1 MSRSLPNLDVLR
13 SAKPHMIDPPENG
26 ARIRRA
32 SSTHYNK
39 NPRGPGWFRR
49 ATRCFD
55 PGAFDRTALPFTKV
69 ARPDAALDRRG
80 GELVEFQAVGQHLEE
95 SRLLA
100 LHVEVGCSDF
110 QRHGIGRLA
119 QRLR

>member
-49 ATRCFD
+49 ATFVKGKAVRSKA
-55 PGAFDRTALPFTKV
+55 PGSKHRV

-80 GELVEFQAVGQHLEE
+80 GELVEFQAVGQHPV
-95 SRLLA
+95 SYT
-100 LHVEVGCSDF
+100 H
-110 QRHGIGRLA
+110 
-119 QRLR
+119 LRAHET